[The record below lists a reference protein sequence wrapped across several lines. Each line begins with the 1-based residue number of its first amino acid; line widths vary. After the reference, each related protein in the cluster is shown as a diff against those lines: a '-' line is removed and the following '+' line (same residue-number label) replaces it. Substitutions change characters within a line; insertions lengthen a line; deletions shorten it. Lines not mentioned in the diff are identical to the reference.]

1 MLRYK
6 PDQAGGRCP
15 PDPPRL
21 RRAFFF
27 QRARVPLA
35 VSGARKQT
43 NPPPLSLSARCAR
56 PKTDSACASLL
67 NELAAAFVPPRLS
80 SAQAQQLSS
89 MRAAVRA
96 AAEREAAAAHESGRA
111 DDDAADLASA
121 AEVARHTARSAAAHA
136 ADLERARQAQE
147 QRRAAAAAEHK
158 SCCKTLYRLI
168 DEYKSR
174 NRGKAPTRYD
184 QMPRAYR
191 ELTQQRKAL
200 EQENPGL
207 RRGSSRSQGASGAAG
222 GPSRGAAGA
231 SGGPAERR

>member
-1 MLRYK
+1 MSTYR
-6 PDQAGGRCP
+6 
-15 PDPPRL
+15 
-21 RRAFFF
+21 
-27 QRARVPLA
+27 
-35 VSGARKQT
+35 
-43 NPPPLSLSARCAR
+43 N
-56 PKTDSACASLL
+56 
-67 NELAAAFVPPRLS
+67 
-80 SAQAQQLSS
+80 
-89 MRAAVRA
+89 
-96 AAEREAAAAHESGRA
+96 
-111 DDDAADLASA
+111 
-121 AEVARHTARSAAAHA
+121 TARSAAAHA

-174 NRGKAPTRYD
+174 NRGQAPTRYD

-200 EQENPGL
+200 EQEHPGL
-207 RRGSSRSQGASGAAG
+207 RRGSGPSQGASGAAG